1 MLRVGTSNEVAPALT
16 RALPCV
22 RQAELL
28 LPVVAEVDLELAA
41 PPRCYRAVAP
51 RWLFEK
57 HLARG
62 TSRASWPG
70 DLEVML
76 DGAQQHGPDAA
87 TDRGRRR
94 HKRRRRGENTAA
106 DGGGPEQLVDLIV
119 SAGPEDVEMWPD
131 GARCVEE
138 LATGPFRT
146 VMRGARVP
154 LLDSTLEPT
163 SRDLNAA
170 PRESGADAREESA
183 PAPEADGDGFLTLGA
198 DSDSES
204 DDADG
209 DDDARDGLG
218 DASVALASRAPLC
231 ARDATARDLSD
242 WLGAA
247 ACRLTS
253 LLSAAP
259 VDSFV
264 RAFRLPC
271 HDAFR
276 LAEGAIDARRWIGM
290 LPQRF
295 VTKLAGQARAAARA
309 CGAPWAALTVW
320 GFRRADSPARPTRSH
335 DIRSLIVFAHKDE
348 CWLVRCGP

>member
-1 MLRVGTSNEVAPALT
+1 MLVVGTGHEVAPALT
-16 RALPCV
+16 RALPFV

-28 LPVVAEVDLELAA
+28 LPAVAEAELELAA
-41 PPRCYRAVAP
+41 PPRCYRAVAL
-51 RWLFEK
+51 RSLFDK

-62 TSRASWPG
+62 SSTRASWPG
-70 DLEVML
+70 ELEVML
-76 DGAQQHGPDAA
+76 DGAQPLRPSAA
-87 TDRGRRR
+87 TKRGR
-94 HKRRRRGENTAA
+94 HKRRRRGEDAA
-106 DGGGPEQLVDLIV
+106 APGGGPEQAVDVIV
-119 SAGPEDVEMWPD
+119 SAGPEDVAKWPD

-154 LLDSTLEPT
+154 LLESTREPT
-163 SRDLNAA
+163 SREDDAE

-183 PAPEADGDGFLTLGA
+183 PVPEADDDGFMTLGA
-198 DSDSES
+198 DSGSDSES
-204 DDADG
+204 DDADA

-218 DASVALASRAPLC
+218 DASVALAPRDPLS
-231 ARDATARDLSD
+231 ARDALAHDLSD

-247 ACRLTS
+247 ACRLTT

-271 HDAFR
+271 HGAFR
-276 LAEGAIDARRWIGM
+276 LAEGAIDARRWKGM
-290 LPQRF
+290 LSQRF
-295 VTKLAGQARAAARA
+295 VAKLAGQARAAARA

-320 GFRRADSPARPTRSH
+320 GFRGARHPARPSH
-335 DIRSLIVFAHKDE
+335 EIRSFVVFAHTDE
-348 CWLVRCGP
+348 CWLLKPGT

>member
-1 MLRVGTSNEVAPALT
+1 MLVVGTAHEVAPALT
-16 RALPCV
+16 RALPFV

-28 LPVVAEVDLELAA
+28 LPAVAEAELELAA

-51 RWLFEK
+51 RSLFDK

-62 TSRASWPG
+62 SSTRASWPG
-70 DLEVML
+70 ELEVML
-76 DGAQQHGPDAA
+76 DGAQPLRPSAA
-87 TDRGRRR
+87 TKRGR
-94 HKRRRRGENTAA
+94 HKRRRRGEDAA
-106 DGGGPEQLVDLIV
+106 APGGGPEQAVDVIV
-119 SAGPEDVEMWPD
+119 SAGPEDVAKWPD

-146 VMRGARVP
+146 VVRGARVP
-154 LLDSTLEPT
+154 LLESTREPT
-163 SRDLNAA
+163 SREDDAE

-183 PAPEADGDGFLTLGA
+183 PVPEADDDGFMTLGA
-198 DSDSES
+198 DSGSDSES
-204 DDADG
+204 DDADA

-218 DASVALASRAPLC
+218 DASVALAPRDPLS
-231 ARDATARDLSD
+231 ARDALAHDLSD

-247 ACRLTS
+247 ACRLTT

-271 HDAFR
+271 HGAFR
-276 LAEGAIDARRWIGM
+276 LAEGAIDARRWKGM
-290 LPQRF
+290 LSQRF
-295 VTKLAGQARAAARA
+295 VAKLAGQARAAARA

-320 GFRRADSPARPTRSH
+320 GFRGARHPARPSH
-335 DIRSLIVFAHKDE
+335 EIRSFVVFAHTDE
-348 CWLVRCGP
+348 CWLLKPGT